1 MKPLAPADQ
10 QERVRALARMKR
22 IPLLLLLAMAVLFI
36 ATLGRDEAWAPW
48 VHAFAEAGMIGA
60 LADWFA
66 VVALFRYPMG
76 IPIPHTAII
85 PTRKDALGEAMARF
99 VSDHFL
105 APRAVRAKLV
115 TIDLARLGTE
125 WLQSERGQ
133 ARLLE
138 LADAGIRW
146 ALDAL
151 DEQRVR
157 KFLGRVTRRQL
168 ESLDFA
174 KLLGST
180 LQWLVRGNRH
190 QDILTQGLRYAIVLL
205 HDNRET
211 IRARV
216 ADESPWWV
224 PGFVDDRILRQILD
238 KVETRL
244 LEMSLDP
251 EHPLRGKFNDWLVRL
266 AVELETGPEYRRTGE
281 RFKQQLLENEELQD
295 YLYGLWEDLSGR
307 LAEDLDA
314 DDSRTRQ
321 EIAAALDRLAQEL
334 EADQDMQAWI
344 NEWLVDAL
352 VTVVDQN
359 RNQIAS
365 IISDTVRTWDGQEAS
380 RRVELALGR
389 DLQFI
394 RINGTLVGGVVG
406 VVIHGLVVW
415 WGSMG

>member
-1 MKPLAPADQ
+1 VRPLAPEDE
-10 QERVRALARMKR
+10 QERARALARMKR
-22 IPLLLLLAMAVLFI
+22 IPLLLLLFMAVLFV
-36 ATLGRDEAWAPW
+36 ATLGRPEPWAPW
-48 VHAFAEAGMIGA
+48 IHAFAEAGMIGA

-66 VVALFRYPMG
+66 VVALFRHPLG
-76 IPIPHTAII
+76 IPIPHTAIV

-105 APRAVRAKLV
+105 APEAVRAKLV
-115 TIDLARLGTE
+115 TIDLARLVTD
-125 WLQSERGQ
+125 WLQSARGQ

-138 LADAGIRW
+138 FADAAIRW

-174 KLLGST
+174 RVLGNT
-180 LQWLVRGNRH
+180 IQWLVRGNRH
-190 QDILTQGLRYAIVLL
+190 QDILTQGLRYAIVVL
-205 HDNRET
+205 HENRET
-211 IRARV
+211 IRERV
-216 ADESPWWV
+216 AEESPWWV

-244 LEMSLDP
+244 LEMSLDR
-251 EHPLRGKFNDWLVRL
+251 EHPLRGQFNDWLVRL

-295 YLYGLWEDLSGR
+295 YLYGLWEDLSDR
-307 LAEDLDA
+307 LAADLDA
-314 DDSRTRQ
+314 EDSRTRK
-321 EIAAALDRLAQEL
+321 EIGEALARVAQEL
-334 EADQDMQAWI
+334 QADEGMQAWI

-359 RNQIAS
+359 RAQIAS
-365 IISDTVRTWDGQEAS
+365 LISDTVRTWDGKETS

-394 RINGTLVGGVVG
+394 RINGTLVGGLVG
-406 VVIHGLVVW
+406 VVIHALVVW
-415 WGSMG
+415 AGYG

>member
-1 MKPLAPADQ
+1 MKPLAPADE
-10 QERVRALARMKR
+10 QERARALARMKR
-22 IPLLLLLAMAVLFI
+22 IPLLLLLFMAVLFI
-36 ATLGRDEAWAPW
+36 ATLGRAESWAGW
-48 VHAFAEAGMIGA
+48 VHAFAEAGMVGA

-105 APRAVRAKLV
+105 APDAVRAKLV
-115 TIDLARLGTE
+115 TIDLARLVTD
-125 WLQSERGQ
+125 WLQSARGQ

-138 LADAGIRW
+138 FADAAIRW

-157 KFLGRVTRRQL
+157 SFLGRVTRRQL
-168 ESLDFA
+168 ETLDFA

-190 QDILTQGLRYAIVLL
+190 QDILTQALRYAIVVL
-205 HDNRET
+205 HENRET
-211 IRARV
+211 IRERV
-216 ADESPWWV
+216 AEESPWWV

-251 EHPLRGKFNDWLVRL
+251 EHPLRGQFNDWLVGL
-266 AVELETGPEYRRTGE
+266 AIELETGPEYRRTGE

-295 YLYGLWEDLSGR
+295 YLYGLWEDLSER
-307 LAEDLDA
+307 LAADLDSEE
-314 DDSRTRQ
+314 SRTRR
-321 EIAAALDRLAQEL
+321 EIADALGRLAQEL
-334 EADQDMQAWI
+334 EADADMQAWI

-359 RNQIAS
+359 RAQIAS
-365 IISDTVRTWDGQEAS
+365 LISDTVRTWDGKDTS

-394 RINGTLVGGVVG
+394 RINGTLVGGFVG
-406 VVIHGLVVW
+406 VVIHAITLWAGY
-415 WGSMG
+415 G